1 MIVLLAPHQFLISHV
16 LFIETRIEH
25 FVISNFAQYI
35 LLWTST
41 YLSFTH
47 FQIKYIEYTIFLVTV
62 IREKKI

>member
-16 LFIETRIEH
+16 FFIETWFEH
-25 FVISNFAQYI
+25 FVISNFAQCI

-47 FQIKYIEYTIFLVTV
+47 FQIKYIEYKTFSVTV